1 MLFCL
6 LGTASLLTTARA
18 IAGPGG
24 DYWIDS
30 RRAEPISEKDV
41 STCRGSLAGTREDH
55 PLVVS
60 THAKPD
66 KATSLRMTRR
76 PDVPTPSG
84 YLKSWEEL
92 NKFIE
97 NNELRFWVEEGKKYG
112 NHIHGSPDH
121 FVNLIGDYRDSVNNI
136 LLQGHL
142 DQGQILKIL
151 YYNISSVSSELI
163 PVEWSRSSSELNYFL
178 SDQLQLLRYILG
190 NEIVAKYEMIRVD
203 PRFHGTKGSEARSF
217 VDSFQDTISPL
228 LHPRFGVRIVFQTC
242 QLLYDLMLDQRY
254 FKASKYKLDISLHKL
269 LQDALLRI
277 GTHPYVLLHFWAK
290 EPRLLMDQDFPS
302 DGFWFRRSGVFKNLP
317 QSKRRLKSLVE
328 RVQPNTL
335 KTRDLFLW
343 REYDERRFDPDFV
356 LSFGSEA
363 KYEKIN
369 AWGEPKEKPLL
380 EYLKMHLEINHVY
393 SFSRALGTSVD
404 YFGYQLRST
413 GPWSESLSGHA
424 SALSLFLLQAARDER
439 LLKFGLQISTSISA
453 EDYEFLDY
461 VTSRNSDSIS
471 RIARNLDK
479 QRKPS
484 RTREFMRRFSEY
496 FARLSSLAILGSLDS
511 QEVEP
516 LLLENDRAQADA
528 SITLYK
534 TPPLPDLGA
543 VIDVIDVIDKDTST
557 PDDDTSPQFEVQKL
571 GTAFKQLAQEIETIY
586 GWVMNVEFGI
596 GNLIGYSRSWPEIS
610 SMINP
615 DHLGEMINRLSYD
628 LDVLVHIQNRMIS
641 LNEDSQA
648 EEALAFKRINRT
660 FAHSNI
666 FNLIQFTKSLLE
678 NLEIIQHAMK
688 VHHPSRLV
696 PINSDNLAV
705 IEEMSK
711 ISQNLRELPSLL
723 QRPSA
728 SASPRK

>member
-18 IAGPGG
+18 IAGPS

-30 RRAEPISEKDV
+30 RRVESISEKDE
-41 STCRGSLAGTREDH
+41 STCRGSLAGPREDH

-66 KATSLRMTRR
+66 NATSLRMTRR

-92 NKFIE
+92 NRFIE

-121 FVNLIGDYRDSVNNI
+121 FVNLIRDYRDSVNNI

-203 PRFHGTKGSEARSF
+203 PRFHGTKDSEARSF

-242 QLLYDLMLDQRY
+242 QLLYDLMQDQRY
-254 FKASKYKLDISLHKL
+254 FKVSKYKLDISLHKL
-269 LQDALLRI
+269 LQDTLLRI
-277 GTHPYVLLHFWAK
+277 GTHPYVLLHFWSK

-328 RVQPNTL
+328 RVQPNRL

-356 LSFGSEA
+356 LSFGSDA
-363 KYEKIN
+363 KYEEIKPP
-369 AWGEPKEKPLL
+369 GEPKGKPLL
-380 EYLKMHLEINHVY
+380 EYLKMHLEINHAH

-413 GPWSESLSGHA
+413 GPWSSALFGRT
-424 SALSLFLLQAARDER
+424 SALSLFLLLAARDER

-471 RIARNLDK
+471 RISLNLNK
-479 QRKPS
+479 QRNPS
-484 RTREFMRRFSEY
+484 RARGLMHRLSEY
-496 FARLSSLAILGSLDS
+496 FTRVSSLAILGSLDS

-516 LLLENDRAQADA
+516 LLLENDRAHGNAA
-528 SITLYK
+528 GNLYK
-534 TPPLPDLGA
+534 TPSLPDLGA
-543 VIDVIDVIDKDTST
+543 VIGQDALT
-557 PDDDTSPQFEVQKL
+557 PNGGISQIEVQKL
-571 GTAFKQLAQEIETIY
+571 GTAYKQLTQEIESVY

-628 LDVLVHIQNRMIS
+628 LDVLVNIQNRVIN

-648 EEALAFKRINRT
+648 EEEILTVKKINRT
-660 FAHSNI
+660 FAHSV

-678 NLEIIQHAMK
+678 NLEIIQHAIK

-696 PINSDNLAV
+696 PMNSDNLAV

-711 ISQNLRELPSLL
+711 ISQNLRELPSIL